1 MKKIK
6 ISELPLFS
14 SLRGLYTIG
23 TDSNNRSVKV
33 SLEFIE
39 QQTTE
44 AVSNANAA
52 TQAAITAKDNADTA
66 ASQAQEA
73 TRLATAAKEAAVLAA
88 QEATTAKENA
98 EIATRNAEVATSA
111 AASATQN
118 AAEATQTAQ
127 NATENANIATQ
138 AAEGATAAAQYAAER
153 VIALIGQLVPTAL
166 AVEFLPRLTLGNVQP
181 VYIEVT
187 LTPSNAMKNIIFISD
202 GKAVTVSPDGRLSI
216 VGKGR
221 STIQVIPTLNTAIA
235 KVIQI
240 EVGEPTARLH
250 TRSSL
255 RLTSV
260 GAFRLN

>member
-23 TDSNNRSVKV
+23 TDSENRSVKV

-52 TQAAITAKDNADTA
+52 TQAAITAKN
-66 ASQAQEA
+66 
-73 TRLATAAKEAAVLAA
+73 
-88 QEATTAKENA
+88 NA
-98 EIATRNAEVATSA
+98 ETATSNAQAATSA
-111 AASATQN
+111 AATATQN
-118 AAEATQTAQ
+118 AVNATQAAQ
-127 NATENANIATQ
+127 TATENANAATQ

-166 AVEFLPRLTLGNVQP
+166 VVEYLPRLTLGNVQP
-181 VYIEVT
+181 VYIEAT

-221 STIQVIPTLNTAIA
+221 STIQVIPTINTALA

-255 RLTSV
+255 RLTSAR
-260 GAFRLN
+260 AF

>member
-23 TDSNNRSVKV
+23 TDSDNRSVKV

-52 TQAAITAKDNADTA
+52 TQAAITAKNNGDTA
-66 ASQAQEA
+66 TSQAQEA
-73 TRLATAAKEAAVLAA
+73 TQLATAAKEAAAAAA

-98 EIATRNAEVATSA
+98 ETATRNAQSATSA
-111 AASATQN
+111 AASATQS
-118 AAEATQTAQ
+118 AV
-127 NATENANIATQ
+127 NATEAAQAATQNAEIATQ

-153 VIALIGQLVPTAL
+153 VIALIGQLVPTSL
-166 AVEFLPRLTLGNVQP
+166 AVEYMPRLTLGNVQP
-181 VYIEVT
+181 VYIKTT

-202 GKAVTVSPDGRLSI
+202 GKAVMVSPDGRLSI

-221 STIQVIPTLNTAIA
+221 STVQVIPTINTALA

-255 RLTSV
+255 RLTSA

>member
-23 TDSNNRSVKV
+23 TDSENRSVKV

-52 TQAAITAKDNADTA
+52 TQAAITAKN
-66 ASQAQEA
+66 
-73 TRLATAAKEAAVLAA
+73 
-88 QEATTAKENA
+88 NA
-98 EIATRNAEVATSA
+98 ETATSNAQAATSA
-111 AASATQN
+111 AATATQN
-118 AAEATQTAQ
+118 AVNATQAAQ
-127 NATENANIATQ
+127 TATENANAATQ

-166 AVEFLPRLTLGNVQP
+166 VVEYLPRLTLGNVQP
-181 VYIEVT
+181 VYIEAT

-221 STIQVIPTLNTAIA
+221 STIQVIPTINTALA

-255 RLTSV
+255 RLTSAR
-260 GAFRLN
+260 AFRLN